1 MKIHND
7 FTLYF
12 RVVPSG
18 KRVVYYYAYDENS
31 KRLAG
36 RSTGETTMTAARVK
50 CNRLLKAGALVPS
63 KDRVPTFAEFAK
75 GWWEWETCDY
85 LKKRRKRFK
94 LTQGYAKHAKR
105 NMVNMLVPYF
115 GDMPMDKITEADVE
129 KFLDYLIVEK
139 QLKNSTANDFLTT
152 LKTMMIEAATRRV
165 ITIDPTKNVAKLIKE
180 PKKIQIITPQE
191 FKSLFAGNWGKVWNN
206 NRIGYTANKLAA
218 LTGMRT
224 AEVLGLKGCYV
235 YEKHIYLCMQYD
247 NYGYRETKTKDKTNI
262 PLPVS
267 MIADLNELKKINSD
281 GFLFSTDGGAVPI
294 CRVTMYREFQR
305 ALRNIGMTDEVIA
318 ERGLTLHGWRHFL
331 NTELL
336 KGGLSIPQTQAVTRH
351 KSDRMTEWYN
361 HFDPSEFAKA
371 VEVQEGLLSLEEP
384 VKEAGT
390 ESGKKQTENKEGQRA
405 SVLPFRTRKTVEA
418 GKERKQA

>member
-18 KRVVYYYAYDENS
+18 KRVVYYYAYDENG
-31 KRLAG
+31 KRLCG
-36 RSTGETTMTAARVK
+36 RSTGESTITAARVK
-50 CNRLLKAGALVPS
+50 CNRLLKLGALIPA
-63 KDRVPTFAEFAK
+63 KDRVPTFAEYAK
-75 GWWEWETCDY
+75 GWWEWENCDY
-85 LKKRRKRFK
+85 LKKRRKRLK
-94 LTQGYAKHAKR
+94 LTQGYAVHAKR
-105 NMVNMLVPYF
+105 NMVNMLIPYF

-129 KFLDYLIVEK
+129 KFLDYLIGKK

-152 LKTMMIEAATRRV
+152 LKTMMIEAATRRI

-180 PKKIQIITPQE
+180 PKKIQLITPEE
-191 FKSLFAGNWGKVWNN
+191 FKKLFVLDWEKVWNN

-235 YEKHIYLCMQYD
+235 YDKHIYLCMQYD
-247 NYGYRETKTKDKTNI
+247 SYGYRETKTKDKTNI

-267 MIADLNELKKINSD
+267 MIDDLNELKKTNGD

-351 KSDRMTEWYN
+351 KSDRMTEWYS
-361 HFDPSEFAKA
+361 HFDPTEFAKA
-371 VEVQEGLLSLEEP
+371 VEVQEGLLSLEKP
-384 VKEAGT
+384 VEKTSA
-390 ESGKKQTENKEGQRA
+390 ESEKKQAESKEKQRVN
-405 SVLPFRTRKTVEA
+405 VLPFPAKKNERT
-418 GKERKQA
+418 GKQRKQA